1 MRSVSYRGKGE
12 VSVKHNDTT
21 VVIGAGPYGLS
32 VAAHL
37 RAKNIPT
44 HVFGKTMDFWQ
55 KMPADMYLKS
65 FWSAASLSD
74 PGGKYT
80 LDKYAASIGSHE
92 QRPIPLPFFL
102 EYCRWFQEHAV
113 PDIDPTYVQSLTHD
127 GEQFKVELADGR
139 SVDAS
144 HVVVATGI
152 APFANIPEFACNLP
166 PWLAS
171 HTQEHTDLTKF
182 KGRNVAVVGRGQS
195 ALEYAAL
202 LHEAGAIVE
211 VIARGPIIWINRK
224 LYDNTGPARHIFYPP
239 SDVGPPGLNWVI
251 AYPQVFS
258 RLPDKM
264 RDSIDKRAV
273 RPAGAQWLRP
283 RVEGKVRLTPETS
296 IVKATPQGEGLYC
309 ELSDGTTREIDYI
322 FLGTGYQAD
331 IETLKFIDPAL
342 RQKVVTQDGSPV
354 QTSSFESSVP
364 HLYFVGALSGFTFGP
379 ICRFVAGSGAAAHQI
394 AQHVARTTTR
404 TSEPLV
410 MA

>member
-1 MRSVSYRGKGE
+1 M
-12 VSVKHNDTT
+12 NDSATT

-32 VAAHL
+32 IAAHL
-37 RAKNIPT
+37 RAKNIPVR
-44 HVFGKTMDFWQ
+44 VFGRAMEFWQ

-74 PGGKYT
+74 AEGKYT
-80 LDKYAASIGSHE
+80 LDRYAASIGSHE
-92 QRPIPLPFFL
+92 QRPIPLTFFL
-102 EYCRWFQEHAV
+102 KYCRWFQEHAV
-113 PDIDPTYVQSLTHD
+113 PDIDPTYVESLAHD
-127 GEQFKVELADGR
+127 GQQFHLQLADGR
-139 SVDAS
+139 NVDAS

-152 APFANIPEFACNLP
+152 APFAHLPEYARDLP
-166 PWLAS
+166 ASLAS

-202 LHEAGAIVE
+202 LYEAGATVE

-224 LYDNTGPARHIFYPP
+224 LYDTTGPARHIFYPP

-251 AYPQVFS
+251 AYPLIFS

-264 RDSIDKRAV
+264 REAIDRRAV

-283 RVEGKVRLTPETS
+283 RVEGNVRLTPDTY
-296 IVKATPQGEGLYC
+296 IVKAKPQGQGLHC
-309 ELSDGTTREIDYI
+309 KLSDGTTRDLDYL

-331 IETLKFIDPAL
+331 IETLRFIDPEL
-342 RQKVVTQDGSPV
+342 RRKVLTHDGSPV
-354 QTSSFESSVP
+354 QNGWFESSIP

-379 ICRFVAGSGAAAHQI
+379 ICRFVAGSDAAARQVS
-394 AQHVARTTTR
+394 QHVARTAR
-404 TSEPLV
+404 TLMPV
-410 MA
+410 

>member
-1 MRSVSYRGKGE
+1 M
-12 VSVKHNDTT
+12 
-21 VVIGAGPYGLS
+21 
-32 VAAHL
+32 
-37 RAKNIPT
+37 
-44 HVFGKTMDFWQ
+44 
-55 KMPADMYLKS
+55 
-65 FWSAASLSD
+65 
-74 PGGKYT
+74 
-80 LDKYAASIGSHE
+80 
-92 QRPIPLPFFL
+92 
-102 EYCRWFQEHAV
+102 
-113 PDIDPTYVQSLTHD
+113 QSLTHD
-127 GEQFKVELADGR
+127 GEQFHLELVDGR

-152 APFANIPEFACNLP
+152 APFANIPEFARNLP
-166 PWLAS
+166 PSLAS

-202 LHEAGAIVE
+202 LHEAGATVE

-224 LYDNTGPARHIFYPP
+224 LYDRTGPARHIFYPP

-296 IVKATPQGEGLYC
+296 IVKATPQGEGLHC
-309 ELSDGTTREIDYI
+309 ELSDGTTREIDYL

-331 IETLKFIDPAL
+331 IDTLKFIDPAL
-342 RQKVVTQDGSPV
+342 RQKVLTQDGSPV
-354 QTSSFESSVP
+354 QSTSFESSVP

-394 AQHVARTTTR
+394 AQHVARTTT
-404 TSEPLV
+404 THIQHIVNGVGIWCGKYVVNSCGPHPLIRLGRGV
-410 MA
+410 SWPTYSNKLGIPCRRKGEIHGTG